1 MLTSLELEN
10 KRIWLEVSVVVDKKI
25 KEYRIDDSRIIEI
38 DRVPKQVEI
47 ESTIEEREL
56 ASMITRSVGWL
67 IEQGY
72 NRAEIIKKIA
82 EIYGMDEYNAKL
94 FVDYAESYLFS

>member
-67 IEQGY
+67 IEQG
-72 NRAEIIKKIA
+72 
-82 EIYGMDEYNAKL
+82 
-94 FVDYAESYLFS
+94 